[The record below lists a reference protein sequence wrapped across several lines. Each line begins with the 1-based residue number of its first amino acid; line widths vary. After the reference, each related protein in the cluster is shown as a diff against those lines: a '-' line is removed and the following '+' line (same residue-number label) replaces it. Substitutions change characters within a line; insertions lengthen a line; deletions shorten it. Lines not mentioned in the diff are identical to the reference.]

1 MSKIKHSKVKNTGL
15 IFELLVRQV
24 ATDTMNS
31 SQSKALHIIKKHFNS
46 KSELSKEL
54 KLYRSL
60 HEEKFNAENKAI
72 AFLEAVIRTKKSINE
87 SILKREKFNLIK
99 EIRIAYNI
107 EDFFNARIN
116 NYKVHASI
124 YKLFEFAEAD
134 DPKEYIETKF
144 SLLEHIRSSV
154 RKSEPTKSLLES
166 EHKDIRILAS
176 KLVVDKFNEKYSN
189 QLTPEQ
195 KSLLREYVN
204 TVTNSPLLK
213 EYVTKQTKDVGKK
226 IAALQNTLPSK
237 IIRIK
242 LTEVINLLDKLSKK
256 HIIEDKD
263 ILTMLRYYELI
274 DELNKVKGK

>member
-213 EYVTKQTKDVGKK
+213 EYVTKQTKDIGKK